1 MLAAESSG
9 DSFMHGHRIW
19 FFPALAL
26 LVIHAAT
33 SAMVSAAPAKEY
45 EREVRTYDLP
55 DVALLSQDR
64 ETVELRD
71 AVRPDK
77 PVLLEFI
84 FASCQGIC
92 PVMSAGFSNFQR
104 ELGDETGQVRLI
116 SISID
121 PEYDTPEVMKKYLGR
136 YKAQPGWDFLT
147 GDPDDIQ
154 KVLLGFDLHVADKME
169 HEPLTFLRAPGQE
182 EWVRLNG
189 LLTGSQLKKEFDQ
202 LMKP

>member
-1 MLAAESSG
+1 
-9 DSFMHGHRIW
+9 MHGNKIR
-19 FFPALAL
+19 FF
-26 LVIHAAT
+26 LVL
-33 SAMVSAAPAKEY
+33 AMVLIHVTTSGMNFGAP
-45 EREVRTYDLP
+45 ERDYQRDVGSYDLP

-64 ETVELRD
+64 ETVKLRD
-71 AVRPDK
+71 AVQSDQ

-104 ELGDETGQVRLI
+104 ELGDKTGQVRLI

-121 PEYDTPEVMKKYLGR
+121 PEHDTPEVMKAYLER
-136 YKAQPGWDFLT
+136 FKAQPGWDFLT
-147 GDPDDIQ
+147 GDPADIE
-154 KVLLGFDLHVADKME
+154 KVLLGFDLHVADKMD

-189 LLTGSQLKKEFDQ
+189 LLSGQQLKKEFDQ